1 MTGSRL
7 VAAFLAWL
15 GRPSGPVGTCRLAAT
30 ARHARSAPHAPALTD
45 VEAGVVCTASS
56 LTVRLTAPVPVEHGG
71 RDVTTEF
78 KLAKGQS
85 AVFAI
90 DEVGSD
96 AVPRACSG
104 EEAEEP
110 SAATVAFRRNWLS
123 PSRGRWPEVVQR
135 SALSQKLIYAPTGA
149 IVAAPTTS
157 LPEQIGGE
165 RNWDYR
171 YVWLRDAAFLHLRAA
186 AGFTSETDA
195 FMHF

>member
-45 VEAGVVCTASS
+45 VGAGVVCTASS

-78 KLAKGQS
+78 KLAEGQS

-96 AVPRACSG
+96 PRCDLPADDGPRLVTKAEAFAQYEGAV
-104 EEAEEP
+104 
-110 SAATVAFRRNWLS
+110 AASPCGGARRCH
-123 PSRGRWPEVVQR
+123 SRGSRVV
-135 SALSQKLIYAPTGA
+135 IWGVGYP
-149 IVAAPTTS
+149 S
-157 LPEQIGGE
+157 LKEP
-165 RNWDYR
+165 
-171 YVWLRDAAFLHLRAA
+171 VV
-186 AGFTSETDA
+186 
-195 FMHF
+195 